1 MNFIKR
7 VSSVTFGRDFGYFNE
22 GTTAVLEDFGCAG
35 TRAPFTKKK
44 ML

>member
-35 TRAPFTKKK
+35 TRAQNLKSKF
-44 ML
+44 